1 MTVQC
6 CKCKKVHEEG
16 EWIENQPADSA
27 HITHTYCP
35 VCAEACYMELFSA
48 QASRSTRKMAQF
60 VSQLMAKLER
70 SA

>member
-16 EWIENQPADSA
+16 EWTENPPAKGA

-35 VCAEACYMELFSA
+35 VCAEACYMELFSE
-48 QASRSTRKMAQF
+48 QASRTTWKTAHI
-60 VSQLMAKLER
+60 VSQLMNSLER
-70 SA
+70 PA